1 MADGS
6 SVPVG
11 GGQGPAEAGSADVL
25 FGLDLLEDGAFE
37 DRWWAADH
45 LTGDAAATIDGRPA
59 HIYEINGGVTAFTAN
74 VDAAY
79 RSDLD
84 FINATRRRP
93 DWSNPRGLTAG
104 DAVHLRWLAGS
115 LGPACRDLIA
125 RRNPAERMGG
135 VAQLLMSASVH
146 NAELHWLTA
155 PVTEALLDS
164 DPPPD
169 DADNDI
175 RLPYRRC
182 TVTFP
187 PVHLDGIEQTDLP
200 VASSDDTGV
209 TTTLAGRIRFQ
220 ALVGVAFA
228 ARPDGTVDNQVV
240 WLCSATPS
248 PDVEPFE
255 QWSLIPGRIDRSA
268 LGPFARNVAALL
280 SWGAWADPPP
290 LPPQVQGEPGTRTW
304 AKTLRGAAARKAVAR
319 GAGTGVHTIAA
330 QPHQPHTSPDPDTAA
345 KRRSPRPHIRRGHWR
360 RIAHGPGRTLRRWE
374 WRPPTVVAAGAGSFD
389 TRIRVYRLNN
399 ATLATRP
406 HDSGAA

>member
-1 MADGS
+1 MTDGS
-6 SVPVG
+6 
-11 GGQGPAEAGSADVL
+11 GGQLGEGQAGGDAADVL
-25 FGLDLLEDGAFE
+25 FGLDLLEDGALAN
-37 DRWWAADH
+37 RWWAADH
-45 LTGDAAATIDGRPA
+45 ITGDGTATIDGRDA
-59 HIYEINGGVTAFTAN
+59 HIYEIAGGISAFTAS

-93 DWSNPRGLTAG
+93 DWSHPQGLTAG

-125 RRNPAERMGG
+125 RRDPTERMGG

-164 DPPPD
+164 DPPPG

-187 PVHLDGIEQTDLP
+187 PVHLDGIEQGDLP

-220 ALVGVAFA
+220 ALVGVTFA
-228 ARPDGTVDNQVV
+228 ARPDGTVDNQVL
-240 WLCSATPS
+240 WLTSATPN
-248 PDVEPFE
+248 PDDTPEPFE

-290 LPPQVQGEPGTRTW
+290 LPPQVQGEPGTRAW
-304 AKTLRGAAARKAVAR
+304 AKTIRGSAARKAVAR
-319 GAGTGVHTIAA
+319 GAGTGVHTIAT
-330 QPHQPHTSPDPDTAA
+330 QPHQPPTGPAADPAA

-360 RIAHGPGRTLRRWE
+360 RIAHGPGRTLRRWA
-374 WRPPTVVAAGAGSFD
+374 WNPPTVVAAGTGSFD
-389 TRIRVYRLNN
+389 TRIRVYRLDN
-399 ATLATRP
+399 ATLASRP
-406 HDSGAA
+406 HDNRPA